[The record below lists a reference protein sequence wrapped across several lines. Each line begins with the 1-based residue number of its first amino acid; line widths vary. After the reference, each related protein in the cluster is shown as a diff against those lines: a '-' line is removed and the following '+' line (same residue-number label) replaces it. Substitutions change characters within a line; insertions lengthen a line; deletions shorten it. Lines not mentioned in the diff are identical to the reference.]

1 MQRGTDIMSHNVGL
15 SNVGPGVVPGAEPG
29 VDPRRDSADY
39 TYGGIHQDCTIE
51 IFDYSS
57 VRSSFRRMSNQQFV
71 SIMEDPAAS
80 DRERW
85 ARVRWINIGGMS
97 WDVMKAVSIKYSA
110 FELFCSSQIL

>member
-51 IFDYSS
+51 IFD
-57 VRSSFRRMSNQQFV
+57 
-71 SIMEDPAAS
+71 
-80 DRERW
+80 
-85 ARVRWINIGGMS
+85 
-97 WDVMKAVSIKYSA
+97 
-110 FELFCSSQIL
+110 